1 MKTGNFIH
9 FSYRYYYL
17 FFQIGYFI
25 HPHHLQK
32 KHAGL
37 DLLNMCIS
45 LLYFELINSLNGALI
60 KKKIRIYAQRCI
72 RLILVLDVKLVQ
84 ISFISI
90 TRD

>member
-1 MKTGNFIH
+1 M
-9 FSYRYYYL
+9 SL
-17 FFQIGYFI
+17 QIGYFI

-32 KHAGL
+32 KQAGL

-45 LLYFELINSLNGALI
+45 LLYFELINSLNGTLI